1 MAPSCLFWF
10 VWWERNRRIFDW
22 EELNDHKLK
31 EAFIRSLMEWSRTL
45 LGRDC
50 ASLLDF
56 IDSLNCGWWSLV
68 VFVFAATLFCLGGS
82 SCIPPCLG
90 APPFFLLVLFNISFL
105 CPSKKRKKNY
115 SINKGCLEKF

>member
-82 SCIPPCLG
+82 SCIPRVWVHPL
-90 APPFFLLVLFNISFL
+90 FFYWCFL
-105 CPSKKRKKNY
+105 IYHFFAHPKKEKK
-115 SINKGCLEKF
+115 IIP